1 MISGLHKIFQKD
13 LLHHIIILL
22 SLMKETFVKHKRS
35 FMKNARRTFIK
46 NAALGTIGTFAIP
59 TIVPSFVLG
68 SRAPSNRINVAIIGI
83 GRQTVNPNIPQFL
96 KSDHAQIVAVCDVD
110 SWRLNNG
117 QKQVND
123 YYAQQKGYSYEGCDA
138 YGDFREVLHR
148 KDVDAVMIATPDHW
162 HVPMAIEACRAGKH
176 ISLEKPVSTCIE
188 HGRQL
193 VKAIKKYGVI
203 TRNDSEF
210 RSIPQFARAVE
221 LVRNGRIGKIERI
234 YVAVPAEL
242 SGSALSAEPTMVV
255 PDELDYDMWLG
266 PAWEVPYTEKR
277 VHPIKA
283 YGRPGWMRVDSYCN
297 GMISNW
303 GAHLM
308 GIVQWGN
315 NTEYT
320 GPVSIE
326 GTGEFD
332 KGLWNTLNMFD
343 IKYRYA
349 NGVEVF
355 FKIERPY
362 VRFEGTS
369 GWIEV
374 EYSDKLAASSQSIL
388 DSPLEPGEISF
399 MDLLSD
405 KEDFLQA
412 VKNGKQTIEPLETA
426 HRTISMCQL
435 GLIAIITGSALA
447 WNPETEEIINDNAAS
462 ALLNI
467 PIRGKYFKF

>member
-1 MISGLHKIFQKD
+1 MIF
-13 LLHHIIILL
+13 
-22 SLMKETFVKHKRS
+22 KR
-35 FMKNARRTFIK
+35 RDFIK
-46 NAALGTIGTFAIP
+46 SAAMGTAGAITMP
-59 TIVPSFVLG
+59 TIVPSYLLDRK
-68 SRAPSNRINVAIIGI
+68 SPANRINVAVIGI
-83 GRQTVNPNIPQFL
+83 GRQTVSPNIPQFL
-96 KSDHAQIVAVCDVD
+96 KSENAQIVAVCDVD
-110 SWRLNNG
+110 SWRLANG
-117 QKQVND
+117 QKQVDN
-123 YYAQQKGYSYEGCDA
+123 YYSQQKGSAYKGCGA
-138 YGDFREVLHR
+138 YADFREVLVR

-162 HVPMAIEACRAGKH
+162 HIPMAIEAARAGKH
-176 ISLEKPVSTCIE
+176 ISLEKPISTCIE

-210 RSIPQFARAVE
+210 RPLPKFSKAIE
-221 LVRNGRIGKIERI
+221 LVRNGRIGKIQRI

-242 SGSALSAEPTMVV
+242 SGDSLKPEPTMPV
-255 PDELDYDMWLG
+255 PEELNYDMWLG
-266 PAWEVPYTEKR
+266 PAFEAPYTEKR
-277 VHPIKA
+277 VHAIKA
-283 YGRPGWMRVDSYCN
+283 YGRPGWMRVGSYCN

-332 KGLWNTLNMFD
+332 RGLWNTLNKFD
-343 IKYRYA
+343 IKYKYA

-362 VRFEGTS
+362 VRFEGS
-369 GWIEV
+369 DGWIEV
-374 EYSDKLAASSQSIL
+374 EYPDKLSASSQAIL
-388 DSPLEPGEISF
+388 DSQPGKGEISF
-399 MDLLSD
+399 SNLLSD

-412 VKNGKQTIEPLETA
+412 VKTGKQSFEPLETA

-435 GLIAIITGSALA
+435 GLIAIQTGSSLT
-447 WNPETEEIINDNAAS
+447 WNPETEEITGDNAAS
-462 ALLNI
+462 ALLNV
-467 PIRGKYFKF
+467 PIREKYFKF

>member
-1 MISGLHKIFQKD
+1 MNI
-13 LLHHIIILL
+13 
-22 SLMKETFVKHKRS
+22 KR
-35 FMKNARRTFIK
+35 RDFIK
-46 NAALGTIGTFAIP
+46 SASFGAAGAFTIP
-59 TIVPSFVLG
+59 TLIPSYLLDRK
-68 SRAPSNRINVAIIGI
+68 SPANRINVAVIGI
-83 GRQTVNPNIPQFL
+83 GRQTVSPNIPQFL
-96 KSDHAQIVAVCDVD
+96 KSDNAQIVAVCDVD
-110 SWRLNNG
+110 AWRLANG

-123 YYAQQKGYSYEGCDA
+123 YYSQQKGSVYKGCDA
-138 YGDFREVLHR
+138 YADFREVLVR

-162 HVPMAIEACRAGKH
+162 HIPMAIEAARAGKH
-176 ISLEKPVSTCIE
+176 ISLEKPISTCVE

-193 VKAIKKYGVI
+193 VKAIKKSGVI

-210 RSIPQFARAVE
+210 RPLPKFSKAIE
-221 LVRNGRIGKIERI
+221 LVRNGRIGRILKI

-242 SGSALSAEPTMVV
+242 SGVSLKPETTMPV
-255 PDELDYDMWLG
+255 PEELNYDMWLG
-266 PAWEVPYTEKR
+266 PAFEAPYTEKR
-277 VHPIKA
+277 VHAIKA

-332 KGLWNTLNMFD
+332 KGLWNTLNRFD
-343 IKYRYA
+343 IKYRYK

-362 VRFEGTS
+362 VRFEGTD

-374 EYSDKLAASSQSIL
+374 EYPDKLSASAQTIL
-388 DSPLEPGEISF
+388 DSRPAPGEISF
-399 MDLLSD
+399 SNLLSD

-412 VKNGKQTIEPLETA
+412 VKTGKQSFEPLETA

-435 GLIAIITGSALA
+435 GLIAIKTGSTLK
-447 WNPETEEIINDNAAS
+447 WNPDAEEIVGDNAAS
-462 ALLNI
+462 AMMNV
-467 PIRGKYFKF
+467 PIREKYFKF

>member
-1 MISGLHKIFQKD
+1 
-13 LLHHIIILL
+13 
-22 SLMKETFVKHKRS
+22 MKTGRRS
-35 FMKNARRTFIK
+35 FLKKT
-46 NAALGTIGTFAIP
+46 ALGTAGTFVLP
-59 TIVPSFVLG
+59 TLVPSYLFG
-68 SRAPSNRINVAIIGI
+68 KKAPGNRINVAVIGI

-96 KSDHAQIVAVCDVD
+96 KSDNAQIVAVCDVD
-110 SWRLNNG
+110 SWRLANG

-123 YYAQQKGYSYEGCDA
+123 YYAQQKGFSYKGCDT
-138 YGDFREVLHR
+138 YGDFREVLLR

-162 HVPMAIEACRAGKH
+162 HVPMAIEAARAGKH
-176 ISLEKPVSTCIE
+176 ISLEKPISTCIE

-210 RSIPQFARAVE
+210 RALPAFARAVE
-221 LVRNGRIGKIERI
+221 LVRNGRIGKIQKI
-234 YVAVPAEL
+234 FVAVPSDGPPL
-242 SGSALSAEPTMVV
+242 PVQPTMAV
-255 PDELDYDMWLG
+255 PPELNYDFWLG

-277 VHPIKA
+277 VHDIKVNNR
-283 YGRPGWMRVDSYCN
+283 RPGWMRVDSYCN

-320 GPVSIE
+320 GPIRIE

-332 KGLWNTLNMFD
+332 KGLWNTLNKFD

-349 NGVEVF
+349 NGVEVY

-362 VRFEGTS
+362 VRFEGTE

-374 EYSDKLAASSQSIL
+374 EYIDKLSASSQSIL
-388 DSPLEPGEISF
+388 DSPTGPGDISYKG
-399 MDLLSD
+399 LPSD
-405 KEDFLQA
+405 KEDFLLA
-412 VKNGKQTIEPLETA
+412 IKNGKETIEPLETA

-435 GLIAIITGSALA
+435 GLIAIKTGSVLT
-447 WNPETEEIINDNAAS
+447 WNPETEEIAGDNAAS

-467 PIRGKYFKF
+467 PIREKYFKF

>member
-1 MISGLHKIFQKD
+1 MS
-13 LLHHIIILL
+13 
-22 SLMKETFVKHKRS
+22 S
-35 FMKNARRTFIK
+35 NRRTFLKRSAIGAIGAF
-46 NAALGTIGTFAIP
+46 AAP
-59 TIVPSFVLG
+59 TVVPSYLFG
-68 SRAPSNRINVAIIGI
+68 KKAPSNRISVAVIGI

-96 KSDHAQIVAVCDVD
+96 RSDNAQIVAVCDVD
-110 SWRLNNG
+110 SWRLGNG
-117 QKQVND
+117 KKQVND
-123 YYAQQKGYSYEGCDA
+123 FYSSQKGFSYKGCDA
-138 YGDFREVLHR
+138 YSDFREILAR

-162 HVPMAIEACRAGKH
+162 HVPMAIEAARAGKH
-176 ISLEKPVSTCIE
+176 ISLEKPISTCIE

-193 VKAIKKYGVI
+193 VKVLKKSDVI

-210 RSIPQFARAVE
+210 RTLPKFARAVE
-221 LVRNGRIGKIERI
+221 LVRNGRIGKIQRI
-234 YVAVPAEL
+234 NVAVPSDGPPL
-242 SGSALSAEPTMVV
+242 PVQPTMEV
-255 PDELDYDMWLG
+255 PTELDYDFWLG

-277 VHPIKA
+277 VHDIKINNN
-283 YGRPGWMRVDSYCN
+283 RPGWMRVDSYCN

-326 GTGEFD
+326 GTGDFD
-332 KGLWNTLNMFD
+332 KGLWNTLNRFD

-362 VRFEGTS
+362 VRFEGTD

-374 EYSDKLAASSQSIL
+374 EYQDKLTASSQAIL
-388 DSPLEPGEISF
+388 DSQIGPGEISF
-399 MDLLSD
+399 MNLPSD
-405 KEDFLQA
+405 KEDFLLA
-412 VKNGKQTIEPLETA
+412 IKNGKPSTEPLETA

-435 GLIAIITGSALA
+435 GLIAIKTGSVIT
-447 WNPETEEIINDNAAS
+447 WNPDTEEIIGDNAAS
-462 ALLNI
+462 ALLSI
-467 PIRGKYFKF
+467 PIREKYFRF

>member
-1 MISGLHKIFQKD
+1 MNI
-13 LLHHIIILL
+13 
-22 SLMKETFVKHKRS
+22 KR
-35 FMKNARRTFIK
+35 RDFIK
-46 NAALGTIGTFAIP
+46 SASFGAAGAFTIP
-59 TIVPSFVLG
+59 TLIPSYLLDRK
-68 SRAPSNRINVAIIGI
+68 SPANRINVAVIGI
-83 GRQTVNPNIPQFL
+83 GRQTVSPNIPQFL
-96 KSDHAQIVAVCDVD
+96 KSDNAQIVAVCDVD
-110 SWRLNNG
+110 AWRLANG

-123 YYAQQKGYSYEGCDA
+123 YYSQQKGSVYKGCDA
-138 YGDFREVLHR
+138 YADFREVLVR

-162 HVPMAIEACRAGKH
+162 HIPMAIEAARAGKH
-176 ISLEKPVSTCIE
+176 ISLEKPISTCVE

-193 VKAIKKYGVI
+193 VKAIKKSGVI

-210 RSIPQFARAVE
+210 RPLPKFSKAIE
-221 LVRNGRIGKIERI
+221 LVRNGRIGRILKI

-242 SGSALSAEPTMVV
+242 SGVSLKPETTMPV
-255 PDELDYDMWLG
+255 PEELNYDMWLG
-266 PAWEVPYTEKR
+266 PAFEAPYTEKR
-277 VHPIKA
+277 VHAIKA

-332 KGLWNTLNMFD
+332 KGLWNTLNRFD
-343 IKYRYA
+343 IKYRYK

-362 VRFEGTS
+362 VRFEGTD

-374 EYSDKLAASSQSIL
+374 EYPDKLSASAQTIL
-388 DSPLEPGEISF
+388 DSQPAPGEISF
-399 MDLLSD
+399 SNLLSD

-412 VKNGKQTIEPLETA
+412 VKTGKQSFEPLETA

-435 GLIAIITGSALA
+435 GLIAIKTGSTLT
-447 WNPETEEIINDNAAS
+447 WNPDAEEIVGDNAAS
-462 ALLNI
+462 AMMNV
-467 PIRGKYFKF
+467 PIREKYFKF

>member
-1 MISGLHKIFQKD
+1 MIF
-13 LLHHIIILL
+13 
-22 SLMKETFVKHKRS
+22 KR
-35 FMKNARRTFIK
+35 RDFIK
-46 NAALGTIGTFAIP
+46 SAAMGAAGAIAMP
-59 TIVPSFVLG
+59 TIIPSYLLDRK
-68 SRAPSNRINVAIIGI
+68 SPANRINVAVIGI
-83 GRQTVNPNIPQFL
+83 GRQTVSPNIPQFL
-96 KSDHAQIVAVCDVD
+96 KSENAQIVAVCDVD
-110 SWRLNNG
+110 AWRLANG

-123 YYAQQKGYSYEGCDA
+123 YYSQQKGSVYKGCDA
-138 YGDFREVLHR
+138 YADFREVLVR

-162 HVPMAIEACRAGKH
+162 HIPMAIEAARAGKH
-176 ISLEKPVSTCIE
+176 ISLEKPISTCVE
-188 HGRQL
+188 HGRHL
-193 VKAIKKYGVI
+193 VKAIKKSGVI

-210 RSIPQFARAVE
+210 RPLPKFSKAIE
-221 LVRNGRIGKIERI
+221 LVRNGRIGKVQRI

-242 SGSALSAEPTMVV
+242 SGDSLKSEPTMPV
-255 PDELDYDMWLG
+255 PEELNYDMWLG
-266 PAWEVPYTEKR
+266 PAFEAPYTEKR
-277 VHPIKA
+277 VHAIKA

-326 GTGEFD
+326 GKGEFD
-332 KGLWNTLNMFD
+332 KGLWNTLNRFD
-343 IKYRYA
+343 IKYRYK

-362 VRFEGTS
+362 VRFEGS
-369 GWIEV
+369 DGWIEV
-374 EYSDKLAASSQSIL
+374 EYPDKLSASSQTIL
-388 DSPLEPGEISF
+388 DSQSAPGEISF
-399 MDLLSD
+399 SNLLSD

-412 VKNGKQTIEPLETA
+412 VKTGKQSFEPLETA

-435 GLIAIITGSALA
+435 GLIAIKTGSILT
-447 WNPETEEIINDNAAS
+447 WNPDAEEIVGDNAAS

-467 PIRGKYFKF
+467 PIREKYFKF